1 MTDDL
6 IRVLMAAGLS
16 RQQANSVTAE
26 TAAQVFMQEDGKV
39 LIAEARRQV
48 SEMQGMVNNLK
59 GQYYEQ
65 IRKMEDISG
74 TLSGLVEAKDNYGDV
89 ADEKARNIVAL
100 YAALLSMNEKTGASA
115 DEAVKSASYVVYAY
129 LGGQAKREIVYN
141 GDFER

>member
-129 LGGQAKREIVYN
+129 LGGQAKREITYN
-141 GDFER
+141 RDLEQ